1 VVKSCLFL
9 TRVLKHLGCP
19 HGCADGQRGPPAD
32 FLRSQGQ
39 NILSKLHRA
48 SPRQFSRFLREM
60 VCNQT
65 ISDILDF
72 FHAYV
77 GFCVDPSSLL
87 SPLSK
92 YVLPIKFC
100 KASCICVYYCHKF
113 CSPKAAYLTGMSF
126 LSYCIPSKKF
136 DQYFSQDCDIVE
148 YDVM

>member
-1 VVKSCLFL
+1 MIKVYLFL

-65 ISDILDF
+65 ISDVLDF

-92 YVLPIKFC
+92 WVLLVKVVKPFFLMCVQLPQYPQFENCILGRHVC
-100 KASCICVYYCHKF
+100 K
-113 CSPKAAYLTGMSF
+113 
-126 LSYCIPSKKF
+126 
-136 DQYFSQDCDIVE
+136 
-148 YDVM
+148 

>member
-1 VVKSCLFL
+1 MKPYLFFS
-9 TRVLKHLGCP
+9 RVLKHLGCP

-92 YVLPIKFC
+92 CVLSINFVKFPSFLIFMEPCIASYVLYTRWFKY
-100 KASCICVYYCHKF
+100 VR
-113 CSPKAAYLTGMSF
+113 
-126 LSYCIPSKKF
+126 
-136 DQYFSQDCDIVE
+136 D
-148 YDVM
+148 

>member
-1 VVKSCLFL
+1 MVSIYIY
-9 TRVLKHLGCP
+9 RVIKHLGCP

-39 NILSKLHRA
+39 NILAKLHRA

-60 VCNQT
+60 VCNQP

-92 YVLPIKFC
+92 
-100 KASCICVYYCHKF
+100 
-113 CSPKAAYLTGMSF
+113 F
-126 LSYCIPSKKF
+126 LNIL
-136 DQYFSQDCDIVE
+136 
-148 YDVM
+148 

>member
-1 VVKSCLFL
+1 MMNPYVFL
-9 TRVLKHLGCP
+9 SRVLKHLGCP

-65 ISDILDF
+65 ISDVLDF

-87 SPLSK
+87 SPLSEC
-92 YVLPIKFC
+92 VLPIKFC
-100 KASCICVYYCHKF
+100 KVSFTSLYHYHKF
-113 CSPKAAYLTGMSF
+113 CSPKTVSAGRVFKLMNTF
-126 LSYCIPSKKF
+126 EEIW
-136 DQYFSQDCDIVE
+136 
-148 YDVM
+148 

>member
-1 VVKSCLFL
+1 MLNKYYLFHSLRILYKIKSIENVTVTILYDDLIFFIFI
-9 TRVLKHLGCP
+9 RVLKHLGCP

-48 SPRQFSRFLREM
+48 SPRQFSRFFREM

-65 ISDILDF
+65 ISDVLDF

-92 YVLPIKFC
+92 NNLPVQFYNSSILYDY
-100 KASCICVYYCHKF
+100 SLYG
-113 CSPKAAYLTGMSF
+113 LTCRQHFIS
-126 LSYCIPSKKF
+126 
-136 DQYFSQDCDIVE
+136 
-148 YDVM
+148 

>member
-1 VVKSCLFL
+1 MKPYLFL

-92 YVLPIKFC
+92 CVLPIKFC
-100 KASCICVYYCHKF
+100 KV
-113 CSPKAAYLTGMSF
+113 SF
-126 LSYCIPSKKF
+126 ISNDKNFAVLVRHVSK
-136 DQYFSQDCDIVE
+136 
-148 YDVM
+148 VMNTFEEIW